1 MRCRRLAA
9 AFHNF
14 IIFLMMSSA
23 RLYLAVRGNLKC
35 NSLHLNNTCI
45 RIPTPLGLLLH
56 LEFDF
61 LRPMCILLV
70 TRFLIIAVSSVFAS
84 SALKR
89 FSGKNKF
96 SEKHRRHPSSE
107 IEKPLTAGDDR
118 NENTFLIT
126 PLDELTLTAAAAAGE

>member
-1 MRCRRLAA
+1 
-9 AFHNF
+9 
-14 IIFLMMSSA
+14 
-23 RLYLAVRGNLKC
+23 
-35 NSLHLNNTCI
+35 
-45 RIPTPLGLLLH
+45 
-56 LEFDF
+56 
-61 LRPMCILLV
+61 MCILVV

-126 PLDELTLTAAAAAGE
+126 PLDELTLTAAAAAAAAAGEWASATLSHYVKSRRENEEKETSRQVTLQRSIYSVMLFCLDDVKLK

>member
-1 MRCRRLAA
+1 
-9 AFHNF
+9 
-14 IIFLMMSSA
+14 
-23 RLYLAVRGNLKC
+23 
-35 NSLHLNNTCI
+35 
-45 RIPTPLGLLLH
+45 
-56 LEFDF
+56 
-61 LRPMCILLV
+61 MCILLV

-126 PLDELTLTAAAAAGE
+126 PLDELTLTAAAAAAGEWASATLSHYVKSRRENEEKETSRQVTLQRSIYSVMLFCLDDVKLK